1 MKKDKVAQ
9 GNWSD
14 AIHLDRLLRI
24 VFGHAQRLS
33 AKERRQA
40 GFLMVIFEALS
51 LAASPTLA
59 RLKTDVGGELGIIA
73 AYAAIAEILQAE

>member
-1 MKKDKVAQ
+1 M
-9 GNWSD
+9 
-14 AIHLDRLLRI
+14 RI

-40 GFLMVIFEALS
+40 GFLMAIFEALS

-59 RLKTDVGGELGIIA
+59 RLKTDLGELGTIA